1 MSSATAPL
9 HPDAAQRPTA
19 QDVLD
24 FWLGDGL
31 LNDWPSTDRQQLWFG
46 GLAVQ
51 DQQITQRFG
60 TLVDDALAGGLAVWE
75 DPLHSRLALIILLDQ
90 FARNVHR
97 GQARAFAGY
106 GRAQRLVLQS
116 LALAHD
122 SELPRVGRLFLYM
135 PLMHAES
142 LALQHECVA
151 RLEALAEGSPPE
163 VRERLQGNLRSAR
176 QHRDIVE
183 RFGRFPHR
191 NAALGRPST
200 TDETTFLQGGP
211 RFGQ

>member
-1 MSSATAPL
+1 MTTGAGWWITTGCVCTTTGRGGGALDTPTTTQGFGPL
-9 HPDAAQRPTA
+9 VDCA
-19 QDVLD
+19 LD
-24 FWLGDGL
+24 
-31 LNDWPSTDRQQLWFG
+31 G
-46 GLAVQ
+46 GLH
-51 DQQITQRFG
+51 D
-60 TLVDDALAGGLAVWE
+60 WE
-75 DPLHSRLALIILLDQ
+75 TDLPSRLALVIVLDQ
-90 FARNVHR
+90 FTRNVHR
-97 GQARAFAGY
+97 GQARAFAGD